1 MIPAPA
7 LLALAAAVLMHV
19 AWNLSARAADPKS
32 FFLWWALLGWVALV
46 GPWSLTWLI
55 AHAEWSPR
63 LALLLAVTCV
73 AEALYFLALGI
84 AYRHAP
90 VPLVYPIARSSP
102 VLIAVWTVFL
112 FGEQLP
118 AAGWLAIVV
127 IVGGVL
133 WLAWTARGGAPARAL
148 PWALAA
154 AFGTSVYSTS
164 NKLAVPA
171 LPGYVTQLGYVTVTL
186 VVAWVALTLELHART
201 GRWVPERRPDVG
213 RAAVGGLFIGNAY
226 ALVIFSMQYI
236 PAAYAVAFTNAGIVL
251 AALLA
256 ITIYKER
263 DRWRSRL
270 AAVSVICLGLLI
282 LGLS

>member
-7 LLALAAAVLMHV
+7 LLALAASVLMHV

-32 FFLWWALLGWVALV
+32 FFLWWALLGWLVLV
-46 GPWSLTWLI
+46 GPWSAAWLI
-55 AHAEWSPR
+55 GHAEWSAR
-63 LALLLAVTCV
+63 LALLLSVTCA

-112 FGEQLP
+112 FGEHLP
-118 AAGWLAIVV
+118 AAGWLAILV

-133 WLAWTARGGAPARAL
+133 GLAWTARGGAPAQAL
-148 PWALAA
+148 PWAIAA

-171 LPGYVTQLGYVTVTL
+171 LPGYLTQLGYVTVTL
-186 VVAWVALTLELHART
+186 LVAWIALTLELRART
-201 GRWVPERRPDVG
+201 GRWVPEHRPASG
-213 RAAVGGLFIGNAY
+213 RAVLGGLFIGNAY
-226 ALVIFSMQYI
+226 ALVIFAMQYV

-251 AALLA
+251 ATLIA

-263 DRWRSRL
+263 EHWRSRL
-270 AAVSVICLGLLI
+270 AAVLVICAGLLLLGLA
-282 LGLS
+282 